1 MLSSPRSPEG
11 NRLYAEPVRLRHAIM
26 RAREFKHAMSKMLE
40 EIREQPGALD
50 KTLRSA
56 WPGIEKLRTHFE
68 KRRPRFLML
77 AARGTSDNAA
87 QFGRYLIE
95 ITTGIPVGLAAPS
108 VSTLYHAPLSY
119 DGGMVVAISQSGEST
134 DTNVVLEQA
143 KAQGAFT
150 LGITNEAKSTLASLA
165 HETIL
170 VRAGREKSVAATKT
184 YTGQLMSFYLLAYA
198 LGAPIRRT
206 DLDRLPGHAAAALK
220 LEKEIIAR
228 AERYRFMNQ
237 AVVVGRG
244 LNYANAFEWALK
256 LMETSYVIAER
267 FSQADILHGPIA
279 MVDSAIPAFLF
290 CPPGVTWP
298 VMSQL
303 SERLGGL
310 MAETLMITDRSNRE
324 APASAVRVPVSLAH
338 KGKLPAD
345 VYTPIPYIIP
355 AQTFAAALSVVK
367 GLNPDQP
374 RGLNKVTKT
383 L

>member
-1 MLSSPRSPEG
+1 
-11 NRLYAEPVRLRHAIM
+11 
-26 RAREFKHAMSKMLE
+26 MSKMLE
-40 EIREQPGALD
+40 EIREQPAAIE
-50 KTLRSA
+50 KTLA
-56 WPGIEKLRTHFE
+56 AEWAGIEKLRARFQ
-68 KRRPRFLML
+68 KQRPRFLVI

-95 ITTGIPVGLAAPS
+95 ITTGIPVALAAPS
-108 VSTLYHAPLSY
+108 VSTLYHAPLALEGSL
-119 DGGMVVAISQSGEST
+119 VVAISQSGEST
-134 DTNVVLEQA
+134 DTNVVIEEA

-165 HETIL
+165 HEAIL

-184 YTGQLMSFYLLAYA
+184 YTGQLMSCYLLAYA
-198 LGAPIRRT
+198 LGAPIRRS
-206 DLDRLPGHAAAALK
+206 DLERLPAHAAAALK
-220 LEKEIIAR
+220 LEKEIMAR
-228 AERYRFMNQ
+228 AERYRFMTQ

-244 LNYANAFEWALK
+244 LNYSNAFEWALK

-279 MVDSAIPAFLF
+279 MVDSAVPAFLF

-298 VMSQL
+298 VMEQL
-303 SERLGGL
+303 ARGITAL
-310 MAETLMITDRSNRE
+310 MAETLIVTDRSNTS
-324 APASAVRVPVSLAH
+324 APAGAVRVPASLAH
-338 KGKLPAD
+338 KSALPAD

-355 AQTFAAALSVVK
+355 AQMFAAALAVVK

>member
-1 MLSSPRSPEG
+1 
-11 NRLYAEPVRLRHAIM
+11 
-26 RAREFKHAMSKMLE
+26 MSKMLS
-40 EIREQPGALD
+40 EIREQPGALER
-50 KTLRSA
+50 TLAAA
-56 WPGIEKLRTHFE
+56 WPDIEKLRTRLE
-68 KRRPRFLML
+68 SRRPRFVML

-95 ITTGIPVGLAAPS
+95 IATGIPVGLAAPS
-108 VSTLYHAPLSY
+108 VSTLYHAKLSMA
-119 DGGMVVAISQSGEST
+119 DSMVVAISQSGEST
-134 DTNVVLEQA
+134 DTNVVLQEA
-143 KAQGAFT
+143 KANGAFT
-150 LGITNEAKSTLASLA
+150 IGITNEAKSTLAALA
-165 HETIL
+165 DETIL

-184 YTGQLMSFYLLAYA
+184 YTGQLLSCYLLAYA
-198 LGAPIRRT
+198 LGAPIRRS
-206 DLDRLPGHAAAALK
+206 DLDRLPAAAAAAVK
-220 LEKEIIAR
+220 LEKEILAR

-279 MVDSAIPAFLF
+279 MVDSSIPSFLF

-298 VMSQL
+298 VMNQL
-303 SERLGGL
+303 LERLAGL
-310 MAETLMITDRSNRE
+310 MTETLVITDRSNRE
-324 APASAVRVPVSLAH
+324 APADAIRVPASLAF
-338 KGKLPAD
+338 KGALPAD

-355 AQTFAAALSVVK
+355 AQMFAAALSVVK

>member
-1 MLSSPRSPEG
+1 MLD
-11 NRLYAEPVRLRHAIM
+11 
-26 RAREFKHAMSKMLE
+26 
-40 EIREQPGALD
+40 EIREQPAALQR
-50 KTLRSA
+50 TLA
-56 WPGIEKLRTHFE
+56 AGWPAAEKLRRYFE
-68 KRRPRFLML
+68 KNRPRFITL

-95 ITTGIPVGLAAPS
+95 ITTGIPAALAAPS
-108 VSTLYHAPLSY
+108 VNTLYRVPLALEGSLA
-119 DGGMVVAISQSGEST
+119 VAISQSGEST
-134 DTNVVLEQA
+134 DTNVVLEA
-143 KAQGAFT
+143 ARERGAFT
-150 LGITNEAKSTLASLA
+150 LGITNESKSTLARLA

-184 YTGQLMSFYLLAYA
+184 YTGQLLSFYLLAYA
-198 LGAPIRRT
+198 LGAPIRYR
-206 DLDRLPGHAAAALK
+206 DLERLPAQAAAALR
-220 LEKEIIAR
+220 LEQEIMAR
-228 AERYRFMNQ
+228 AERYRFMTQ

-279 MVDSAIPAFLF
+279 MVDSAVPAFVF

-298 VMSQL
+298 VMDSL
-303 SERLGGL
+303 TKRLAAL
-310 MAETLMITDRSNRE
+310 LAETLIITDRSNRA
-324 APASAVRVPVSLAH
+324 APAGAIRIPAALEY
-338 KGKLPAD
+338 KGALPAD
-345 VYTPIPYIIP
+345 TYTPIPYIIP
-355 AQTFAAALSVVK
+355 AQMFAAALAVVK

>member
-1 MLSSPRSPEG
+1 MEIRELKRS
-11 NRLYAEPVRLRHAIM
+11 
-26 RAREFKHAMSKMLE
+26 MSKMLD
-40 EIREQPGALD
+40 EIREQPGALE
-50 KTLRSA
+50 KTLEA
-56 WPGIEKLRTHFE
+56 EWAGIEKLRAHFE
-68 KRRPRFLML
+68 KQRPRFLVL

-95 ITTGIPVGLAAPS
+95 ITTGIPVALAAPS
-108 VSTLYHAPLSY
+108 VSTLYHAPLSLE
-119 DGGMVVAISQSGEST
+119 GGLVVAISQSGEST
-134 DTNVVLEQA
+134 DTNVVLEEA
-143 KAQGAFT
+143 KARGAFT
-150 LGITNEAKSTLASLA
+150 LGITNEAKSTLSRLA
-165 HETIL
+165 HESIF

-184 YTGQLMSFYLLAYA
+184 YTGQLLSFYLLAYA
-198 LGAPIRRT
+198 LGAPIRRK
-206 DLDRLPGHAAAALK
+206 DLDRLPGYAAAALK

-244 LNYANAFEWALK
+244 LNYSNAFEWALK
-256 LMETSYVIAER
+256 LMETSYVVAER

-303 SERLGGL
+303 NERLEGL
-310 MAETLMITDRSNRE
+310 MAETLMITDRSNPE
-324 APASAVRVPVSLAH
+324 APAHAIRVPASLAF
-338 KGKLPAD
+338 KGALPAD
-345 VYTPIPYIIP
+345 VFTPIPYIIP
-355 AQTFAAALSVVK
+355 AQMFAAALSVVK